1 MAGQAHLPEPFMTHR
16 EGPVSMMRK
25 NRWHRGKWRPTSWG
39 FRQRRPCV
47 PRTRRSSKSWNLS
60 RTKSAG
66 ACPGRRSPKRPSE
79 RLDLPR
85 PRVDDD
91 DRDGDPGHVRR
102 DEGHLEPEPPG
113 TGRHPDRGRRLAGPR
128 AAPRQRIHTHLR
140 PPRGREPRAREARDA
155 GPRPGNPRDHRR
167 YRVTSRERPS
177 PSRYRRFSWPKNLQI
192 GSLASCRSMLD
203 VRLVRE
209 NPEVIRKDLAKR
221 HAPDKAKLL
230 DSVIQWDKEWR
241 KALAEG
247 DALKRR
253 RNEITK
259 EIAAAKKADE
269 NADKLRKEA
278 AALPKK
284 IAALDLRIEELAGQ
298 VRDGL
303 LRLPNLLHESVPV
316 GKDDSENVEVSR
328 WGTPRTLDFELRPH
342 GELLEALRLADFER
356 ARKIAGAGFVYPLG
370 DLVRLD
376 QALLAFA
383 LGYMV
388 KQGFTPVFPPLM
400 MRRSAYEGVVDLG
413 DFESVMYK
421 VDGEDLYLIAT
432 SEHPL
437 GAMYMD
443 EVIDVARWPVT
454 LPGLGTRFGRRF
466 GPNGGAT

>member
-1 MAGQAHLPEPFMTHR
+1 M
-16 EGPVSMMRK
+16 
-25 NRWHRGKWRPTSWG
+25 
-39 FRQRRPCV
+39 
-47 PRTRRSSKSWNLS
+47 
-60 RTKSAG
+60 
-66 ACPGRRSPKRPSE
+66 
-79 RLDLPR
+79 
-85 PRVDDD
+85 
-91 DRDGDPGHVRR
+91 
-102 DEGHLEPEPPG
+102 
-113 TGRHPDRGRRLAGPR
+113 
-128 AAPRQRIHTHLR
+128 
-140 PPRGREPRAREARDA
+140 
-155 GPRPGNPRDHRR
+155 
-167 YRVTSRERPS
+167 TSRERPS
-177 PSRYRRFSWPKNLQI
+177 PAGYRRFSWPKNLQI

-303 LRLPNLLHESVPV
+303 LRLPNLLHESVPI

-328 WGTPRTLDFELRPH
+328 WGTPRTVDFELRPH
-342 GELLEALRLADFER
+342 GELLEALRLVDFER
-356 ARKIAGAGFVYPLG
+356 ARKIAGAGFVYLLG

-376 QALLAFA
+376 QALLSFA
-383 LGYMV
+383 LDYMV
-388 KQGFTPVFPPLM
+388 KQGFTAVFPPFL
-400 MRRSAYEGVVDLG
+400 MRRAAYEGVVDLT
-413 DFESVMYK
+413 DFENVMYK
-421 VDGEDLYLIAT
+421 IDGEDLYLIAT
-432 SEHPL
+432 SEHPM
-437 GAMYMD
+437 GAMFMD
-443 EVIDVARWPVT
+443 EVIDLGRLPVT
-454 LPGLGTRFGRRF
+454 LTGLATQFRREIGAHGVDTKGLFRMHQFNKVEQFVFCRPEDSWTWHEKLRANGEAIYRALEIPYRVVNVCTGDIGTVAAKKYDIEAWSPRQQAYREVISCSNCTDYQARRLNIRAGKVGGEKF
-466 GPNGGAT
+466 VPHTLNATAMATSRGMVAVLENYQNANGSVTVPKVLRPHLGGQDVIRGLPPR